1 MVPLPASRVSVGE
14 DPACEVPISPGLG
27 IAPVH
32 FTLEPWEGGHFI
44 QDAGSGSRTLVNGEV
59 TNWRPLVH
67 GDLITA
73 GELTLA
79 YGVTEG
85 EPISF
90 DLPVRQITTRVES
103 VVEPEPVGVDPFP
116 HFTFPGPAEGPASP
130 GPDVLSVPIE
140 EVVSPRVSLGA
151 EDFSLHPAAVPVV
164 ASPTAPAA
172 PAAPPGWLPPEL
184 ATPPPERVVPVV
196 FRAPSPMP
204 EPTRGLPQTSR
215 RRRLALVAGL
225 MALAAGAA
233 AAAVIWKRQHPN
245 PRVDDAP
252 ASAETVQADGAVK
265 ETLESVPPSAPPAP
279 QKQMPPK
286 PEPPPPIL
294 EIRRAL

>member
-1 MVPLPASRVSVGE
+1 MLPLPASRVSVGE
-14 DPACEVPISPGLG
+14 DPACEVPISAGLG

-90 DLPVRQITTRVES
+90 DLPLRNTTTRVES
-103 VVEPEPVGVDPFP
+103 VVEPVAEGVDPFP
-116 HFTFPGPAEGPASP
+116 RFTFPGPAAPPA
-130 GPDVLSVPIE
+130 GAVPDIFSVPVE
-140 EVVSPRVSLGA
+140 EVVSPQISLGA
-151 EDFSLHPAAVPVV
+151 QDFAVAPAA
-164 ASPTAPAA
+164 APAAHPDPTA
-172 PAAPPGWLPPEL
+172 PAAPPGWLPAEL
-184 ATPPPERVVPVV
+184 ATPPPERVVPVA
-196 FRAPSPMP
+196 FHAPVPVP
-204 EPTRGLPQTSR
+204 EATRGLPQTSR
-215 RRRLALVAGL
+215 RRRLALVASL

-233 AAAVIWKRQHPN
+233 AAAVIWKRQHGHP
-245 PRVDDAP
+245 PPHSAVDQP
-252 ASAETVQADGAVK
+252 AQTEAAGNVPANVSPEPTPAAADLK
-265 ETLESVPPSAPPAP
+265 PPDQTPPEPEAPPL
-279 QKQMPPK
+279 
-286 PEPPPPIL
+286 IL